1 MLLSRVAESVY
12 WAGRY
17 LERAEATARLVKVHT
32 ELFLDLPAMAKVGWS
47 PLLAVTGSREA
58 FDEHYDGAVEE
69 DVIRFLT
76 ADPASPT
83 SILSSLTSARY
94 NFRVTRNVLP
104 ASAWEQLNQLYLWV
118 VQSRALAVDRRTRL
132 ACMDR
137 VIRDCYLLRGLLAGT
152 MSHDEAYWFLEIGSL
167 VERADMTTRVL
178 DVQAGVLM
186 QDGSNAT
193 ASNGAVEAYS
203 DLTWVS
209 VLRSLSAQQ
218 MFRRA
223 VRSGVNGAEALK
235 FLLRDPQFPRS
246 VEHCLTRISRALLE
260 LPHYDDAMVGCAK
273 VQQLLVDSDI
283 NALSAESLHQHMD
296 DLQVGIGGLHAAITE
311 TYFVRASDAAVV
323 TVEAADGALATA

>member
-32 ELFLDLPAMAKVGWS
+32 ELFLDLPAMAGVGWS
-47 PLLAVTGSREA
+47 PLLAVTGTREA
-58 FDEHYDGAVEE
+58 FDEHYNDAIEE

-76 ADPASPT
+76 SDAASPT

-118 VQSRALAVDRRTRL
+118 VQSRTLAVDRRTRL

-186 QDGSNAT
+186 QDGTTAT
-193 ASNGAVEAYS
+193 ANSAVEAYS
-203 DLTWVS
+203 DITWVS

-223 VRSGVNGAEALK
+223 VHSGITGQAALK

-260 LPHYDDAMVGCAK
+260 LPHYDEAMVGCAK

-283 NALSAESLHQHMD
+283 NALSSESLHHHMD
-296 DLQVGIGGLHAAITE
+296 DLQIGIGGLHTAITE
-311 TYFVRASDAAVV
+311 TYFVRASDNAVIEV
-323 TVEAADGALATA
+323 ASANGALATA

>member
-32 ELFLDLPAMAKVGWS
+32 ELFLDLPSMAGLGWS
-47 PLLAVTGSREA
+47 PLLAVTGSRDV
-58 FDEHYDGAVEE
+58 FDDHYDDAIEE

-76 ADPASPT
+76 SDPASST
-83 SILSSLTSARY
+83 SILSSLASARY
-94 NFRVTRNVLP
+94 NFRITRNVLP
-104 ASAWEQLNQLYLWV
+104 ASAWEQLNQLYLWA

-178 DVQAGVLM
+178 DVQAGVLT
-186 QDGSNAT
+186 DDAT
-193 ASNGAVEAYS
+193 NNAVETYG

-209 VLRSLSAQQ
+209 VLRSVSAQQ
-218 MFRRA
+218 MFRRTA
-223 VRSGVNGAEALK
+223 QSGISGPEALR

-260 LPHYDDAMVGCAK
+260 LPHYDHPMVGCAK
-273 VQQLLVDSDI
+273 VQQLLVDSGLDELR
-283 NALSAESLHQHMD
+283 ADTLHDYMD
-296 DLQVGIGGLHAAITE
+296 ELQIGIGELHAAITE
-311 TYFVRASDAAVV
+311 TYFTRSPDPQESAALPGA
-323 TVEAADGALATA
+323 EALATA